1 MVKVSLLAEI
11 RTADINKAS
20 STTSPSGEVDRPQG
34 EPSVSEA
41 EGPKAPK

>member
-1 MVKVSLLAEI
+1 LAV
-11 RTADINKAS
+11 
-20 STTSPSGEVDRPQG
+20 GQVDRPQG